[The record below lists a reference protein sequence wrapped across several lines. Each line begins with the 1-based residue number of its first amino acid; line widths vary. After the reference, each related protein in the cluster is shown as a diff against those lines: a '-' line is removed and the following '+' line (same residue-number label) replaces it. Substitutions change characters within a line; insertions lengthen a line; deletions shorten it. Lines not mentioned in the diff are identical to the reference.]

1 MSVPTSWRTRSSV
14 ARSTTAAIVID
25 GLQAA
30 VVPGISDPSS
40 T

>member
-1 MSVPTSWRTRSSV
+1 MSVPTSWATRLSS
-14 ARSTTAAIVID
+14 ARSATAAIVID

-30 VVPGISDPSS
+30 VLPGISAPSR